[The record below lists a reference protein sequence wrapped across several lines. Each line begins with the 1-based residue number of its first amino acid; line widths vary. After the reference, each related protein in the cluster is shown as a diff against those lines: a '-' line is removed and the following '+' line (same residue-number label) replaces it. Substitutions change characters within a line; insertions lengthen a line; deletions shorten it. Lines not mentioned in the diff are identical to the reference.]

1 MKNLRASSYL
11 NQVDVGDET
20 SLLFNGATLCI
31 DLVPTEYASRLSNGD
46 DLSFLSA
53 EEKQHLLKRGHLTAL
68 THKRELEEF
77 WKQVRF
83 ISEKSIKLDRKR
95 KMGNLSFILTYNCN
109 LSCSY
114 CYQKSLGD
122 NFKIPPPMSG
132 EFVDSLFSNYFSQLF
147 PKVPDNF
154 LFTLF
159 GGEPLLPN
167 NREAITRILAYTKKH
182 PSIRVSVATNAT
194 TLSEM
199 VDLIG
204 PEKGK
209 IQNVQV
215 TLDGDQLLHD
225 ENRIPRSGKP
235 TFGAMIAAIRQLI
248 QLKVNTVIRMH
259 IHPGRLGSSKKL
271 VDYLEREKMLGHP
284 GVGVYFAPINT
295 FTSEKNSPADF
306 DIFCR
311 TFQEVAVKTN
321 RPPSNLDF
329 MNKFL
334 EMQTKRML
342 PKVRYCGLGSDIFYV
357 VDPLGDIYQC
367 YEEAGH
373 KDRRIGT
380 FSNGKVKF
388 LALKEMYSKRHLL
401 NLPECIRCSTAL
413 FCGGGCPCHA
423 RIHNG
428 SIFKSYCHQNR
439 EFIAQTLKA
448 FFLKQEV
455 KS

>member
-167 NREAITRILAYTKKH
+167 NREAITRILAYTKNILLLGF
-182 PSIRVSVATNAT
+182 PWQR
-194 TLSEM
+194 M
-199 VDLIG
+199 
-204 PEKGK
+204 
-209 IQNVQV
+209 
-215 TLDGDQLLHD
+215 QLL
-225 ENRIPRSGKP
+225 
-235 TFGAMIAAIRQLI
+235 
-248 QLKVNTVIRMH
+248 
-259 IHPGRLGSSKKL
+259 
-271 VDYLEREKMLGHP
+271 
-284 GVGVYFAPINT
+284 
-295 FTSEKNSPADF
+295 
-306 DIFCR
+306 CR
-311 TFQEVAVKTN
+311 KWW
-321 RPPSNLDF
+321 
-329 MNKFL
+329 
-334 EMQTKRML
+334 
-342 PKVRYCGLGSDIFYV
+342 I
-357 VDPLGDIYQC
+357 
-367 YEEAGH
+367 
-373 KDRRIGT
+373 
-380 FSNGKVKF
+380 
-388 LALKEMYSKRHLL
+388 
-401 NLPECIRCSTAL
+401 
-413 FCGGGCPCHA
+413 
-423 RIHNG
+423 
-428 SIFKSYCHQNR
+428 
-439 EFIAQTLKA
+439 
-448 FFLKQEV
+448 
-455 KS
+455 